1 MPAIPGE
8 VAVFSIAGYLM
19 KAGHFRKNTVSTGDL
34 NRPRSPEVRK
44 PRISAPQWQLR
55 TATIKTFFRK
65 LRGFANLESA
75 YRSRSSTPQQL
86 KPFKEAPRFSK
97 PQISILKQ
105 QIRTNQLNP
114 FETIQGLSNFES
126 AYSSKNFPLKIPISQ
141 TASKTA
147 KNPIQ
152 APKAAK
158 KRIKRP
164 KRRKE
169 SPKKLKKG
177 EKRG

>member
-1 MPAIPGE
+1 MSRRKFLQNLFRQSFESFPG
-8 VAVFSIAGYLM
+8 VQRFANLWCAFWFFLHNAKSTKNVP
-19 KAGHFRKNTVSTGDL
+19 FR
-34 NRPRSPEVRK
+34 
-44 PRISAPQWQLR
+44 
-55 TATIKTFFRK
+55 RK

-75 YRSRSSTPQQL
+75 HRSHSSTPQQL
-86 KPFKEAPRFSK
+86 KPFKEESRFFK
-97 PQISILKQ
+97 PQISALKQ

-114 FETIQGLSNFES
+114 FETIQGLSYFET
-126 AYSSKNFPLKIPISQ
+126 AYSSKHFPLKIPIFQ
-141 TASKTA
+141 TASKPV